1 MCVIILAM
9 SGDKMTWSFQQ
20 FASSATHLETKV
32 VFDIEYA
39 RNIQS
44 ASDITMRQRDASSKR
59 FTPAE
64 LAKLKDEL
72 WAHHLSERR
81 RGDMRRLIE
90 NDFSGDRHV
99 VADVISQLTARKVS
113 ARTVQAWLIEPGR
126 PSSRQCPEWA
136 VKALLDYKS
145 IPDNA
150 EALRARQEFESTRPM
165 PPERTAFDVLDKH
178 AVRSA
183 TDEIESDRRN
193 REAWRKA
200 SLTELP
206 DRIFELQ
213 KRTESAL
220 ATLQNV
226 LGTMSA
232 ALKMGESFDDFRT
245 KACNS
250 IRDWESG
257 RFYVSE
263 ARRAIE
269 SGTDEFANDEGVLK
283 G

>member
-1 MCVIILAM
+1 
-9 SGDKMTWSFQQ
+9 MTWTFQQ
-20 FASSATHLETKV
+20 FARSATHLETKV
-32 VFDIEYA
+32 IFDIDYA

-44 ASDITMRQRDASSKR
+44 ASDITMRQRDSSSKR
-59 FTPAE
+59 FTTAE
-64 LAKLKDEL
+64 LAKLHDEL

-99 VADVISQLTARKVS
+99 VADVISKLTARNVS

-136 VKALLDYKS
+136 VKALLDYKAV
-145 IPDNA
+145 PDNA
-150 EALRARQEFESTRPM
+150 EALRARQEFESNRLM

-178 AVRSA
+178 AVRFA
-183 TDEIESDRRN
+183 TDEIEIERKN
-193 REAWRKA
+193 REAWKKA

-220 ATLQNV
+220 ATLQKV
-226 LGTMSA
+226 LAAMSV
-232 ALKMGESFDDFRT
+232 ALETGENFDDFRT
-245 KACNS
+245 KARDS

-269 SGTDEFANDEGVLK
+269 LGTDEFANDEGVLRE
-283 G
+283 